1 MLDNIGKYFEIYKGT
16 PLFGREK
23 SVHYNKKN
31 PRTEKA
37 GEQATL
43 KPVSV
48 EVICSHVNDL
58 LKSIGMKIIESPIVK
73 QPCEIDYEKIH
84 AEYGTTGKTDI
95 VWMKFTKDQYLGVV
109 ASGNDVNFDMPSSE
123 LQYNEEEWNS
133 KRYGYIWKY
142 TTSGILIHQL
152 GKEWDTS
159 FVLVFPLVDIPS
171 GKNRFDIERAIGNYL
186 IAKGVPI
193 LDFYSHNY

>member
-1 MLDNIGKYFEIYKGT
+1 MLDNIGKCFEIYEGT
-16 PLFGREK
+16 PFGRK
-23 SVHYNKKN
+23 SSVHYTQNN

-43 KPVSV
+43 EPVSV
-48 EVICSHVNDL
+48 ESICSYVNDL

-73 QPCEIDYEKIH
+73 QPCKIDYEKIH
-84 AEYGTTGKTDI
+84 AEHGTTGKTDI

-109 ASGNDVNFDMPSSE
+109 ASGNDVNFDIPASAS
-123 LQYNEEEWNS
+123 QYDEVERSFKGN
-133 KRYGYIWKY
+133 RGGWKY

-171 GKNRFDIERAIGNYL
+171 GKNRRDIERAIGNYL

>member
-1 MLDNIGKYFEIYKGT
+1 MLDNIGKYFEIYEGT
-16 PLFGREK
+16 PFGRK
-23 SVHYNKKN
+23 SSVHYTKKN

-37 GEQATL
+37 REQATL
-43 KPVSV
+43 EPVSV
-48 EVICSHVNDL
+48 ESICSHVNDL
-58 LKSIGMKIIESPIVK
+58 LKSIEMKIIESPIVK

-84 AEYGTTGKTDI
+84 AEYGTKKKADL
-95 VWMKFTKDQYLGVV
+95 VWMKFTKDRYLGVV
-109 ASGNDVNFDMPSSE
+109 ASGNDVNFDIPASAS
-123 LQYNEEEWNS
+123 QYDEVERSFKGN
-133 KRYGYIWKY
+133 RDGWKY

-152 GKEWDTS
+152 GKVWDTS

-171 GKNRFDIERAIGNYL
+171 GKKRGDIERAIGNYL